1 MSDCSS
7 LSDEKLVS
15 LCKEQ
20 NDEKAW
26 NELSSRYLRVAKSVS
41 AAFSGSVLERD
52 DLIQEGIFGFL
63 AAVWSY
69 DEKSSASFSTY
80 AAVCIKNRMLSALK
94 ARNAQKQIPPS
105 LFVPIED
112 ENETA
117 DSALSP
123 EEAIVSK
130 NEASRIASLISSELT
145 QNERKVFLLYLCGK
159 SYREI
164 GDETALGV
172 KAVDSSLQRARKK
185 LKKALSKKA

>member
-1 MSDCSS
+1 MSGCSS

-15 LCKEQ
+15 LCKTF

-26 NELSSRYLRVAKSVS
+26 NELSSRYLLVAKKVS
-41 AAFSGSVLERD
+41 AAFSGSVLERE

-63 AAVWSY
+63 TAVCSY
-69 DEKSSASFSTY
+69 DQESGTSFSTY

-112 ENETA
+112 ESETA
-117 DSALSP
+117 DNSLSP
-123 EEAIVSK
+123 EEFLVSK
-130 NEASRIASLISSELT
+130 NEASRIAALISSELSES
-145 QNERKVFLLYLCGK
+145 ERKVFSLYLCGK

-164 GDETALGV
+164 GKETALSV

-185 LKKALSKKA
+185 LKKALG

>member
-15 LCKEQ
+15 LCKKQ

-41 AAFSGSVLERD
+41 AAFSGSALERD

-63 AAVWSY
+63 AAVYSY
-69 DEKSSASFSTY
+69 KEESKTAFSTY
-80 AAVCIKNRMLSALK
+80 AAVCIRNRMLGALK
-94 ARNAQKQIPPS
+94 ARATQKQIPPS

-123 EEAIVSK
+123 EEVLVSK
-130 NEASRIASLISSELT
+130 NEEERIASLIAKELSE
-145 QNERKVFLLYLCGK
+145 NERLIFSLFLCGK

-164 GDETALGV
+164 AKETFLSE
-172 KAVDSSLQRARKK
+172 KAVDGALQRARKK
-185 LKKALSKKA
+185 LKKALG

>member
-15 LCKEQ
+15 LCKTF

-26 NELSSRYLRVAKSVS
+26 NELSSRYLLVAKKVS
-41 AAFSGSVLERD
+41 ASFSGSVLERD
-52 DLIQEGIFGFL
+52 DLVQEGIFGFL
-63 AAVWSY
+63 TAVCSY
-69 DEKSSASFSTY
+69 NDESGASFSTY

-94 ARNAQKQIPPS
+94 ARSAQKQIPPS
-105 LFVPIED
+105 LFVSIED

-117 DSALSP
+117 DSSLSP
-123 EEAIVSK
+123 EEVLVSK
-130 NEASRIASLISSELT
+130 NEASRIASLISSELSES
-145 QNERKVFLLYLCGK
+145 ERKVFSLFLCGK

-164 GDETALGV
+164 GKETALSV

-185 LKKALSKKA
+185 LKKALG